1 MITQSNAM
9 PESLH
14 DSQGIAPAVMSPTR
28 PMYWSVGRELSEN
41 RSIYLAPLAAAGTAL
56 LGFLISMI
64 GLPHRVG
71 GLSALHPAHQRESIA
86 LPYDIA
92 AGVMMATMILVT
104 VFYCA
109 DALYGE
115 RRDRSIL
122 LWKSLPV
129 SDLTTV
135 LAKANI
141 PFVVLP
147 LLTFAI
153 TIALQF
159 IMLLLNSAVLLASGM
174 NVAMLWTQLSVI
186 QMWLL
191 LRYNLFTAHTLW
203 PAPVYCWLT
212 AGFRLGTPR
221 NITLGGITH
230 NRDRRCRKA
239 CLPNFAFRCFGGDS
253 IHRRHAIGR
262 LHAARYIPYGSSD
275 THHPCWIPE
284 HAGPMDRAG
293 NRCGSPR
300 RSGPATPLSRTDLIG
315 MQLVKGPH
323 KGRQLVECILNRF
336 TDIPSFFCFGAGW
349 IRA

>member
-28 PMYWSVGRELSEN
+28 PMYWSVRRELSEN
-41 RSIYLAPLAAAGTAL
+41 RSIYLAPLAAAGTTL

-64 GLPHRVG
+64 GLPHRMG

-92 AGVMMATMILVT
+92 ASVMMATMILVT

-122 LWKSLPV
+122 FWKSLPV

-153 TIALQF
+153 TIARQF

-191 LRYNLFTAHTLW
+191 LRYHLFTAHTLW
-203 PAPVYCWLT
+203 PAPVYCWLLLVSGWARRAT
-212 AGFRLGTPR
+212 LLWAVLPIIAIAGVEKLVFQTSHFAALVGTRFIGDTPSVAFTPPDTFPMDPATHITRAGFLSTPDLWIGLVIAVGFLAAAVRL
-221 NITLGGITH
+221 
-230 NRDRRCRKA
+230 RR
-239 CLPNFAFRCFGGDS
+239 
-253 IHRRHAIGR
+253 
-262 LHAARYIPYGSSD
+262 YQ
-275 THHPCWIPE
+275 
-284 HAGPMDRAG
+284 GP
-293 NRCGSPR
+293 
-300 RSGPATPLSRTDLIG
+300 I
-315 MQLVKGPH
+315 
-323 KGRQLVECILNRF
+323 
-336 TDIPSFFCFGAGW
+336 
-349 IRA
+349 